1 MKPFQFIL
9 NSITQSVHLDGIK
22 STTISLIILLSVFL
36 PFKVSAQ
43 SYDLTGYWQSDAGG
57 CYQIR
62 QNGNEVFWAGGPSG
76 SASVHN
82 VFHGAIAGNTLT
94 GLWYDLPANPY
105 RAFGASLSV
114 RIESNNRIVKVSE
127 SAPYRAS
134 AWTRINGTCNTNNA
148 GGQVSEPAGG
158 GLLTG
163 EWDIKC
169 CDNSL
174 VWTLSITKQEG
185 NTFFGSF
192 SNNSSGGNVTNGRL
206 NGSNIEFDRS
216 GGGWTQHWSAQV
228 VNDGEGLR
236 MINGSWTGD
245 YLDRYPGK
253 NNWHAEK
260 KR

>member
-9 NSITQSVHLDGIK
+9 NAVTQSVHLGGIK
-22 STTISLIILLSVFL
+22 STTITLVVLLSIFL

-62 QNGNEVFWAGGPSG
+62 QNGNEVFWAGGPIG

-105 RAFGASLSV
+105 QAFGASLSV

-134 AWTRINGTCNTNNA
+134 AWTRTNGTCNTTNA
-148 GGQVSEPAGG
+148 GGQVSQPAAGG
-158 GLLTG
+158 SLTG
-163 EWDIKC
+163 EWNIKC
-169 CDNSL
+169 CNDEL
-174 VWTLSITKQEG
+174 GWTLQITNHDG
-185 NTFFGSF
+185 NNFSGSF
-192 SNNSSGGNVTNGRL
+192 SGGAGDGTVNGQVRG
-206 NGSNIEFDRS
+206 NTIEFVRS
-216 GGGWTQHWSAQV
+216 GGWGKQQWSAQL
-228 VNDGEGLR
+228 VNDGGGLR

>member
-9 NSITQSVHLDGIK
+9 NSIHQSVYLIGTK
-22 STTISLIILLSVFL
+22 STTIRLSVLLSIFL
-36 PFKVSAQ
+36 PFTISAQ
-43 SYDLTGYWQSDAGG
+43 SYDLTGFWQSDAGG

-62 QNGNEVFWAGGPSG
+62 QNGNEVFWAGGPIG
-76 SASVHN
+76 SASAHN

-105 RAFGASLSV
+105 QAFGASLSV

-134 AWTRINGTCNTNNA
+134 AWTRITGTCNTNNSS
-148 GGQVSEPAGG
+148 GQGSEPAGD

-163 EWDIKC
+163 DWNIQC
-169 CDNSL
+169 CNDDL
-174 VWTLSITKQEG
+174 RWTLHITSLNG
-185 NTFFGSF
+185 TNFSGSF
-192 SNNSSGGNVTNGRL
+192 SGGAGDGAVNGQVRG
-206 NGSNIEFDRS
+206 NTIEFARS
-216 GGGWTQHWSAQV
+216 GGWGKQQWSAQL
-228 VNDGEGLR
+228 VNDGGGLR

-260 KR
+260 KK